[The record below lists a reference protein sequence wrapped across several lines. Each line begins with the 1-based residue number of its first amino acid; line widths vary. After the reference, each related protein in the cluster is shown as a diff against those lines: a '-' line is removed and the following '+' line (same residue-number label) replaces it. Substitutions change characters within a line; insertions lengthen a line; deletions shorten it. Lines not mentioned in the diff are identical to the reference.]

1 MACMHFSPLIHA
13 CRDSSPEM
21 SYSVS
26 SAKQNMNSMGT
37 IKSKRLRYGIKAAIG
52 FIFLVMVL
60 GSSVLSKLTLV
71 SLTDKL
77 RAATGN
83 EAVTLYWYLQF
94 ILLIPTFITFLR
106 CLVFGVIGKTTKSFP
121 WPKTKA
127 IIFVSVYVLLL
138 NVLYHTDA
146 HIYTSL

>member
-1 MACMHFSPLIHA
+1 
-13 CRDSSPEM
+13 M

-106 CLVFGVIGKTTKSFP
+106 CLVFGVIGSFP

-127 IIFVSVYVLLL
+127 IIFVSVHVLLL
-138 NVLYHTDA
+138 NVLYYNILMYA
-146 HIYTSL
+146 Y